1 MGFPRRESS
10 LSRGGICIPLH
21 WQAESLPLSPRK
33 SPLLPQES
41 TVKRTKHRVNDW
53 AHSSR
58 PTYSVSINYVSW
70 SVWAVLVFKAAVPGA
85 KEPAP
90 LPSGPHPPPQPRV
103 PLSGPQTCLLL
114 RPAAPPCT
122 APPTRPG
129 DPGSPPTASWPH
141 LLRTPYIRVW
151 PTAPRPRASLP
162 PPRSPTGHGPTRTG
176 WVGLAQPPGSHREL
190 TAVSRLLTPV
200 VSTPGGQPTGQ
211 AFELSEVGDWE
222 SLQAAFIFFIT
233 HFFKM
238 TKSIFVQ
245 CRTLGKQTMEGK
257 ITRNCT
263 AQR

>member
-1 MGFPRRESS
+1 MRYGEVHASMDS
-10 LSRGGICIPLH
+10 TICQHRGWGQSPWYCLQAAGVKAGSTLFRARPLH
-21 WQAESLPLSPRK
+21 PCA
-33 SPLLPQES
+33 
-41 TVKRTKHRVNDW
+41 
-53 AHSSR
+53 AG
-58 PTYSVSINYVSW
+58 
-70 SVWAVLVFKAAVPGA
+70 VLVFKAAVPGA
-85 KEPAP
+85 KEPAL

-176 WVGLAQPPGSHREL
+176 WVGLAQPPVSHREL